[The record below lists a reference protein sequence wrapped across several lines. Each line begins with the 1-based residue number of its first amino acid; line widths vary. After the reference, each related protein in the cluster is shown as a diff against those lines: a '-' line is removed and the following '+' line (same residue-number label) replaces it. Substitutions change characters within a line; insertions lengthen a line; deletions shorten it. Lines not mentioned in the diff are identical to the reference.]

1 MASSRSLTAVAII
14 ALICLPGS
22 GASEPSN
29 EQPVA
34 VESAGPLALEDALAL
49 ALMHNPELQAFSWEA
64 RASEA
69 RTLQAKKI
77 PNPELD
83 VRLYRLGIPRRLSQP
98 DEERTR
104 VVVRQELEWGGQ
116 RGRRKRLARAEEK
129 LADLDYEVKRLEI
142 VALVTSRFASVVG
155 AQRRVDSTRRSVE
168 FFERMEATI
177 EKLVETGDIRSIEG
191 NQSRRQVALR
201 RIELGDAEAEL
212 AAARYRLAATW
223 NSHDPLFTE
232 AAGDLEHMQEMPS
245 LDELLEM
252 AKQSPLFARWNAE
265 VLRSE
270 AALALAKSERM
281 PSLTAGAGAR
291 WEDDKGGEDWL
302 VDLEISLPI
311 FDTGKAGVAEG
322 RHNAAKA
329 QVERQA
335 AEAESVVMIS
345 EFYHSMAASRARAEI
360 LRDEVLPTARA
371 ALEAFQKGFGT
382 DVAAPGDLFDA
393 MRDLTRAEL
402 EYTEALVEYHQA
414 VAALEG
420 LVGP

>member
-1 MASSRSLTAVAII
+1 MATTRLLA
-14 ALICLPGS
+14 ALALFAFFCIPAA
-22 GASEPSN
+22 GAAGPPDEP
-29 EQPVA
+29 PVV
-34 VESAGPLALEDALAL
+34 VESDGPLALEDALAL
-49 ALMHNPELQAFSWEA
+49 ALMHNPELEVFSWEA

-83 VRLYRLGIPRRLSQP
+83 VRLYRLGIPRRYSQP

-104 VVVRQELEWGGQ
+104 IVVRQELEWGGQ
-116 RGRRKRLARAEEK
+116 RGRRKRLARAEEQ

-142 VALVTSRFASVVG
+142 VTLVTGRFAAVVG
-155 AQRRVDSTRRSVE
+155 AQRRVDSIWRSVE

-191 NQSRRQVALR
+191 HQSRRQVALR
-201 RIELGDAEAEL
+201 RIELQDAEAEL
-212 AAARYRLAATW
+212 ATARYRLAATW

-232 AAGDLEHMQEMPS
+232 AVGDLEVMQAMPS
-245 LDELLEM
+245 LNELLEM
-252 AKQSPLFARWNAE
+252 AKESPLFARWDTE

-270 AALALAKSERM
+270 AALDLARSERI
-281 PSLTAGAGAR
+281 PSLTAGAGVR
-291 WEDDKGGEDWL
+291 WEDDAGGEDWL
-302 VDLEISLPI
+302 VDLEIALPI
-311 FDTGKAGVAEG
+311 FDTRKAGVIEG

-329 QVERQA
+329 QAEREA

-345 EFYHSMAASRARAEI
+345 EFYHSMTASRARAEI
-360 LRDEVLPTARA
+360 LRDDVLPTAQA
-371 ALEAFQKGFGT
+371 SLEAFQRGFGT
-382 DVAAPGDLFDA
+382 DAAAPGDLFDA

-402 EYTEALVEYHQA
+402 EYTEALVEYHRA

-420 LVGP
+420 LVGL